1 MPIPYLRPMSFRILL
16 FLLCIG
22 PAGMGQTPLIDSLRM
37 ELMRAQTDTSRAL
50 LLAEIAWE
58 LKVSEPDSARLLLD
72 QAIQFSRERRFP
84 KGEATALNYY
94 GVLET
99 IHGRS
104 SEAIRRYE
112 QALPLRQQIGDIKGV
127 ASIHNN
133 LGNIYVRQGDN
144 IRALTHYQHSL
155 EITESLGDTARI
167 ARANYSIAQA
177 YIAMAN
183 YPEALNHL
191 YEYLDYAEQMQDDD
205 AIATGLNMIGGVK
218 AEIEL
223 TEEALAYF
231 ERVRTIRE
239 RLGEPLGLAIA
250 YGNLGLS
257 ETNLG
262 ERIYDQG
269 NMDSALVH
277 YARAGEWFDRA
288 MAIYEEQELRSG
300 IAAISLNSGVLFKNR
315 GSALRKL
322 GRTTEARSEWDAAL
336 RLLATA
342 REIRTELGE
351 TAGLVE
357 VLNALGDVYRR
368 LERYDLALSYTRE
381 YMTLAEQT
389 GQPKFIRTGYKDL
402 SRVYAQM
409 GRWKDA
415 YEARKKYDELRWEEF
430 NENRIQ
436 DYERREV
443 MYGDMKKQRRLE
455 KQEQELALQE
465 ARLREARVRQWAL
478 IGGAAALLI
487 LALLLY
493 NRYRIKSRAN
503 RDLAEKNAIIDAERQ
518 KSDRL
523 LLNILPAQT
532 AEELKQT
539 GRAQTRYYESVSV
552 LFTDFV
558 GFTEVA
564 ARMSAEE
571 LVEEL
576 DTCFRTFDG
585 IIGPYGLE
593 KIKTIG
599 DAYLCVG
606 GLPLAREGHAAAVV
620 AAARDMQAWIEQRAE
635 TRTAAGL
642 PAFRM
647 RVGIH
652 SGPVI
657 AGVVGDRK
665 FAYDIWGDTVNT
677 AARMESNSEPG
688 RINISAATQSLLN
701 GEFVI
706 TPRGAIKAKGKGEL
720 DMFWIN

>member
-1 MPIPYLRPMSFRILL
+1 MSLRLIVILL
-16 FLLCIG
+16 MMSVACG
-22 PAGMGQTPLIDSLRM
+22 AQTPLLDSLEQ
-37 ELMRAQTDTSRAL
+37 ELARARTDTTRAL
-50 LLAEIAWE
+50 LLAEMAWE
-58 LKVSEPDSARLLLD
+58 LKVSEPDSARQLLD
-72 QAIQFSRERRFP
+72 RAIQLSRQRSFA
-84 KGEATALNYY
+84 KGEATAHNYY

-99 IHGRS
+99 IHGQVD
-104 SEAIRRYE
+104 EAIRRYE
-112 QALPLRQQIGDIKGV
+112 SALPLRQQIGDTKGV

-144 IRALTHYQHSL
+144 IRALTHYQRSL
-155 EITESLGDTARI
+155 EIMESIGDTARI

-177 YIAMAN
+177 YMAMSN

-191 YEYLDYAEQMQDDD
+191 YEYLDYAEQMQDDE

-223 TEEALAYF
+223 TEEALSYF

-239 RLGEPLGLAIA
+239 RLADPQGLAIA
-250 YGNLGLS
+250 YRNLGVS

-269 NMDSALVH
+269 LPDSALVH
-277 YARAGEWFDRA
+277 YARADTWFDKALRL
-288 MAIYEEQELRSG
+288 YEDQELQSG
-300 IAAISLNSGVLFKNR
+300 IAAIFLNKGILLKNR
-315 GSALRKL
+315 GSALRKT
-322 GRTTEARSEWDAAL
+322 GRIAEARDEWDAAL
-336 RLLATA
+336 QLLATA
-342 REIRTELGE
+342 RELRTGLGE

-368 LERYDLALSYTRE
+368 LERYELALNFTRE

-389 GQPKFIRTGYKDL
+389 GQAKFIRTGYKDL
-402 SRVYAQM
+402 ARVYAQM
-409 GRWKDA
+409 GRWKEA

-430 NENRIQ
+430 NERRIQ

-465 ARLREARVRQWAL
+465 ARLREARLRQIAL
-478 IGGAAALLI
+478 LGGAAALMI
-487 LALLLY
+487 LAFLLY
-493 NRYRIKSRAN
+493 NRYRIKARAN
-503 RDLAEKNAIIDAERQ
+503 RELADKNAIIQTERD

-539 GRAQTRYYESVSV
+539 GRAQARHYDSVSV

-564 ARMSAEE
+564 AVMSADQ

-576 DTCFRTFDG
+576 DTCFRAFDG
-585 IIGPYGLE
+585 IIDRHGLE

-606 GLPLAREGHAAAVV
+606 GLPAERDDHAAAVV
-620 AAARDMQAWIEQRAE
+620 AAARDMQDWIEARASQRRAQ
-635 TRTAAGL
+635 GL

-647 RVGIH
+647 RIGIH

-688 RINISAATQSLLN
+688 RINISAATRQLLN
-701 GEFVI
+701 GAFTI
-706 TPRGAIKAKGKGEL
+706 TSRGAIQAKGKGEME
-720 DMFWIN
+720 MFWVNPNRALGKG